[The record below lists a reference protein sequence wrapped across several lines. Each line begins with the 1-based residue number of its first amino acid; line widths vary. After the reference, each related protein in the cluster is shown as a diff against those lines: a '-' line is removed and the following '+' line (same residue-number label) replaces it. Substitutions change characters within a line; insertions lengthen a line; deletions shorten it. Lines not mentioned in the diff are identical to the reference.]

1 MRAQEDGGAGKSMK
15 QNTSGYLLALL
26 AVVIWSGNFVVA
38 RAVADMI
45 PPWQCNFWRWFT
57 AFASILPF
65 AWRHLREDWPALRR
79 HRRYVVLMSLLGVTL
94 MNTFF
99 YKAGQSTESLN
110 MALIAPTAPII
121 ILIFSRLLYGE
132 AITPRRLLGM
142 LVVAAGIVILVSRGD
157 MERLAALRFAPG
169 DLWSLGGAASF
180 GLYSLFMRHRGA
192 DLSVLGFSAATFGL
206 GALFC
211 VPPVLAE
218 MCWLPPVQWEPAVI
232 TGVLYAGVGCSFG
245 SFCLWTA
252 AISRIGPVRAGI
264 VYYSMPVFAAIG
276 AHMVLNEAVNAAQV
290 AGGMLIIG
298 GILIATLQR
307 PNLPVRKENP

>member
-1 MRAQEDGGAGKSMK
+1 MRAQEDGSAGKSMK

-57 AFASILPF
+57 AFVTILPF

-79 HRRYVVLMSLLGVTL
+79 HWRFVVVMSLLGVTL
-94 MNTFF
+94 LNTFF
-99 YKAGQSTESLN
+99 YKAGQSTESLY

-121 ILIFSRLLYGE
+121 LR
-132 AITPRRLLGM
+132 
-142 LVVAAGIVILVSRGD
+142 VSRGD
-157 MERLAALRFAPG
+157 MERLAAMRFAPG

-180 GLYSLFMRHRGA
+180 GLYSLFMRHRGT
-192 DLSVLGFSAATFGL
+192 DLSVFGFSAATFGL

-232 TGVLYAGVGCSFG
+232 IGVLYAGVGCSFC

-264 VYYSMPVFAAIG
+264 VYYSMPVFAATG
-276 AHMVLNEAVNAAQV
+276 AHIVLGEAVNTAQV
-290 AGGMLIIG
+290 VGGMLIIG

-307 PNLPVRKENP
+307 PHLPVRKENS

>member
-1 MRAQEDGGAGKSMK
+1 MRAQEDGSAGKSMK

-57 AFASILPF
+57 AFVTILPF

-79 HRRYVVLMSLLGVTL
+79 HWRFVVVMSLLGVTL

-142 LVVAAGIVILVSRGD
+142 LVVATGIVILVSRGD

-180 GLYSLFMRHRGA
+180 GLYSLFMRNRGT
-192 DLSVLGFSAATFGL
+192 DLSVFGFSAATFGL

-232 TGVLYAGVGCSFG
+232 IGVRYAGVGGSFC

-264 VYYSMPVFAAIG
+264 VYYSMPVFAATG
-276 AHMVLNEAVNAAQV
+276 AHIVLGEAVNTAQV
-290 AGGMLIIG
+290 VGGMLIIG

-307 PNLPVRKENP
+307 PHLPVRKENS

>member
-1 MRAQEDGGAGKSMK
+1 MRAQEAGGAGQHMK
-15 QNTSGYLLALL
+15 QNTTGYLLALL

-45 PPWQCNFWRWFT
+45 PPWQCNFWRWAT
-57 AFASILPF
+57 AFAAILPF

-79 HRRYVVLMSLLGVTL
+79 RWRYVLLMSLLGVTL

-121 ILIFSRLLYGE
+121 ILICARLFYGE
-132 AITPRRLLGM
+132 AVTRRRLLGM
-142 LVVAAGIVILVSRGD
+142 LVVACGIVILVSRGD
-157 MERLAALRFAPG
+157 LARLLALRFAPG
-169 DLWSLGGAASF
+169 DLWSLGGAACF

-192 DLSVLGFSAATFGL
+192 ELSVFGFSAATFGL
-206 GALFC
+206 GSLFC
-211 VPPVLAE
+211 LPPVLAE
-218 MCWLPPVQWEPAVI
+218 ICWLPPAQWEPAVI
-232 TGVLYAGVGCSFG
+232 TGVLYTGVGCSFF

-252 AISRIGPVRAGI
+252 SISRIGPVRAGI
-264 VYYSMPVFAAIG
+264 VYYSMPVFAATG
-276 AHMVLNEAVNAAQV
+276 AHLVLGEAVNMAQIL
-290 AGGMLIIG
+290 GGLLIIG

-307 PNLPVRKENP
+307 PHLPVRKENA

>member
-1 MRAQEDGGAGKSMK
+1 MRAQEDGSAGKSMK

-57 AFASILPF
+57 AFVTILPF

-79 HRRYVVLMSLLGVTL
+79 HWRFVVVMSLLGVTL

-142 LVVAAGIVILVSRGD
+142 LVVATGIVILVSRGD

-180 GLYSLFMRHRGA
+180 GLY
-192 DLSVLGFSAATFGL
+192 
-206 GALFC
+206 ALFC

-232 TGVLYAGVGCSFG
+232 IGVLYAGVGCSFC

-264 VYYSMPVFAAIG
+264 VYYSMPVFAATG
-276 AHMVLNEAVNAAQV
+276 AHIVLGEAVNTAQV
-290 AGGMLIIG
+290 VGGMLIIG

-307 PNLPVRKENP
+307 PHLPVRKENS

>member
-1 MRAQEDGGAGKSMK
+1 MRQRKGNSFGDR
-15 QNTSGYLLALL
+15 LL
-26 AVVIWSGNFVVA
+26 
-38 RAVADMI
+38 MI
-45 PPWQCNFWRWFT
+45 LVGLF
-57 AFASILPF
+57 L
-65 AWRHLREDWPALRR
+65 
-79 HRRYVVLMSLLGVTL
+79 Y
-94 MNTFF
+94 
-99 YKAGQSTESLN
+99 
-110 MALIAPTAPII
+110 APII

-307 PNLPVRKENP
+307 PHLPVRKENP

>member
-1 MRAQEDGGAGKSMK
+1 
-15 QNTSGYLLALL
+15 
-26 AVVIWSGNFVVA
+26 
-38 RAVADMI
+38 
-45 PPWQCNFWRWFT
+45 
-57 AFASILPF
+57 
-65 AWRHLREDWPALRR
+65 
-79 HRRYVVLMSLLGVTL
+79 MSLLGVTL

-142 LVVAAGIVILVSRGD
+142 LVVATGIMILVSRGD

-180 GLYSLFMRHRGA
+180 GLYSLFMRHRGT
-192 DLSVLGFSAATFGL
+192 DLSVFGFSAATFGL

-232 TGVLYAGVGCSFG
+232 IGVLYAGVGCSFC

-264 VYYSMPVFAAIG
+264 VYYSMPVFAATG
-276 AHMVLNEAVNAAQV
+276 AHIVLGEAVNTAQV
-290 AGGMLIIG
+290 VGGMLIIG

-307 PNLPVRKENP
+307 PHLPVRKENS

>member
-1 MRAQEDGGAGKSMK
+1 MRAQEDGSAGKSMK

-57 AFASILPF
+57 AFVTILPF

-79 HRRYVVLMSLLGVTL
+79 HWRFVVVMSLLGVTL

-142 LVVAAGIVILVSRGD
+142 LVVATGIVILVSRGD

-180 GLYSLFMRHRGA
+180 GLYSLFMRHRGT
-192 DLSVLGFSAATFGL
+192 DLSVFGFRDRKSTRL
-206 GALFC
+206 N
-211 VPPVLAE
+211 
-218 MCWLPPVQWEPAVI
+218 
-232 TGVLYAGVGCSFG
+232 S
-245 SFCLWTA
+245 S
-252 AISRIGPVRAGI
+252 
-264 VYYSMPVFAAIG
+264 
-276 AHMVLNEAVNAAQV
+276 HM
-290 AGGMLIIG
+290 
-298 GILIATLQR
+298 
-307 PNLPVRKENP
+307 

>member
-1 MRAQEDGGAGKSMK
+1 MRAQEDGSAGKSMK

-57 AFASILPF
+57 AFVTILPF

-79 HRRYVVLMSLLGVTL
+79 HWRFVVVMSLLGVTL

-142 LVVAAGIVILVSRGD
+142 LVVATGIVILVSRGD

-169 DLWSLGGAASF
+169 ASSARRS
-180 GLYSLFMRHRGA
+180 GRTGYDVM
-192 DLSVLGFSAATFGL
+192 SAAT
-206 GALFC
+206 GARIFRSSAS
-211 VPPVLAE
+211 VPPPSGWGRCSACRP
-218 MCWLPPVQWEPAVI
+218 CWPRCAGCRPCNGSLP
-232 TGVLYAGVGCSFG
+232 S
-245 SFCLWTA
+245 S
-252 AISRIGPVRAGI
+252 
-264 VYYSMPVFAAIG
+264 
-276 AHMVLNEAVNAAQV
+276 
-290 AGGMLIIG
+290 
-298 GILIATLQR
+298 
-307 PNLPVRKENP
+307 

>member
-1 MRAQEDGGAGKSMK
+1 MRAQEDGSAGKSMK

-57 AFASILPF
+57 AFVTILPF

-79 HRRYVVLMSLLGVTL
+79 HWRFVVVMSLLGVTL

-132 AITPRRLLGM
+132 AITPRRLLGT
-142 LVVAAGIVILVSRGD
+142 LVEMTVAIFCKPVIS
-157 MERLAALRFAPG
+157 PG
-169 DLWSLGGAASF
+169 
-180 GLYSLFMRHRGA
+180 
-192 DLSVLGFSAATFGL
+192 
-206 GALFC
+206 
-211 VPPVLAE
+211 
-218 MCWLPPVQWEPAVI
+218 
-232 TGVLYAGVGCSFG
+232 
-245 SFCLWTA
+245 
-252 AISRIGPVRAGI
+252 
-264 VYYSMPVFAAIG
+264 
-276 AHMVLNEAVNAAQV
+276 
-290 AGGMLIIG
+290 
-298 GILIATLQR
+298 
-307 PNLPVRKENP
+307 ENT